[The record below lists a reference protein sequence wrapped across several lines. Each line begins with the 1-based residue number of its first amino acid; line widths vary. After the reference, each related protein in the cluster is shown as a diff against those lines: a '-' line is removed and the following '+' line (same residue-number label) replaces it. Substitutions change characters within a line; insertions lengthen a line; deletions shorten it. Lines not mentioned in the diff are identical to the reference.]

1 MKYNIIY
8 NSNIKLFL
16 NVRQS
21 SVSNLVINIYFLF
34 LINYNTYFLSRG
46 VFYYII
52 CIAQHF
58 LLFHYLL

>member
-16 NVRQS
+16 NARQS
-21 SVSNLVINIYFLF
+21 SVSNLVINIYF